1 MGGISLLF
9 YSSSCGTLP
18 VKQFLQSFTFLDDL
32 FWRCEA
38 FDFPLVAALVTEGF
52 FEDLLLSPSA
62 RILAASR
69 IVADDASES
78 SCFSSY
84 CLDTLVHQNENM
96 IWKWTLVRAV
106 SAKQGLKKI
115 WYRLFSSK
123 QGTREN
129 IPFNFDTPFS
139 IKRTNVSSSAASNI
153 LTSDFICSNWDSES
167 SSVEA
172 SASAL
177 FLAFMW

>member
-1 MGGISLLF
+1 MTRAFPRNCPIFDWPWWARCFSAEKLHNSMGGISLLF

-96 IWKWTLVRAV
+96 I
-106 SAKQGLKKI
+106 
-115 WYRLFSSK
+115 
-123 QGTREN
+123 
-129 IPFNFDTPFS
+129 
-139 IKRTNVSSSAASNI
+139 
-153 LTSDFICSNWDSES
+153 
-167 SSVEA
+167 
-172 SASAL
+172 
-177 FLAFMW
+177 